1 MVGVGKKILSGVLL
15 TTSVAGSVIGA
26 SSVQASTNIDGLWV
40 KAYKATET
48 AKKEGTQD
56 TVNIARKAIRELK
69 DAVKGDKELHDNLIG
84 TLSGMLDPVQNNL
97 FIEFYKVI
105 YEDDKITEKKNLT
118 QEEINKGRDYILQFK
133 GAVENETY
141 IPSWS
146 SALDKFQQDNINN
159 VEATIKKVE
168 SLYLE
173 SDLKEAEMLADDL
186 MKVTNNEDVKMLS
199 KDLKIKILGLKV
211 NFVKV
216 NDFRDTYKDVIGLT
230 EDTVI
235 IYDESSVLGAI
246 NAYEKLLPEIKSI
259 LLKERNHFDKLSKK
273 IDKLKENIQQSPE
286 SKAELFRKSYSEIL
300 TLKLN
305 DVSLSHR
312 SSIEKVNNIYN
323 GLSDEVKT
331 LLKNEKSILDNL
343 MKKINELTVE
353 EANNFKN
360 KYRDLIDMKVENV
373 QIANKPMILQAIE
386 ECNGLE
392 SEVKKLL
399 KEEQNHLLKLKAKL
413 EDNTLA
419 DLQLGVVGKD
429 IKVQGIA
436 TFYNDNGIVLMIK
449 NDKGEICYFNQVSMN
464 DDGSFNL
471 NIDFTNNTSGTPNI
485 TGDYTLYMK
494 LNSDKITEKK
504 FTFSTEAIIAL
515 EVKEFKD
522 KNSDVLNLNID
533 NVQISNKDIVETA
546 LKDYENLSKD
556 AKNVLNNEKNLL
568 DSLRKKIAE
577 LSVEVDANNFKAT
590 YSSLL
595 ELSVEDL
602 NYKTHN
608 INLTEAINT
617 YNALS
622 DESKGLLVDEK
633 AHLDILAEKMVLLK
647 IDADAVAFRENHSVI
662 LGKTTVN
669 LTIDDKDSL
678 DEAISKYNTLSIEAK
693 AKLTDCKSILDTL
706 KVRMNKL
713 ETLKEL
719 IDKVGEAN
727 KRADYVADKDKADW
741 QQSEGDWEGNFI
753 EGSVKIFRE
762 QIAKAQLV
770 LDNENC
776 TSEDVNNAIKGLKD
790 ATDKFEGSRIKKIV
804 VTDINTNTLAEG
816 TPIVF
821 TLNLEDGEKIQGLDQ
836 LYVMDEATGEY
847 TACGKGLVEG
857 NKVTITRT
865 GDKVGTS
872 YVDMRITKNING
884 RDIVV
889 KCCRVVLEVK

>member
-1 MVGVGKKILSGVLL
+1 MVGVGKKILSGVLV
-15 TTSVAGSVIGA
+15 TTSLAGSVIGA
-26 SSVQASTNIDGLWV
+26 SSVEATTSIDGLWI
-40 KAYKATET
+40 KAYKATEM

-56 TVNIARKAIRELK
+56 NVNIARKAIRELK
-69 DAVKGDKELHDNLIG
+69 DAIKGDKQLHDNLIG

-105 YEDDKITEKKNLT
+105 YEDDKVTEKKNLT
-118 QEEINKGRDYILQFK
+118 QEEINKGRDYILKFK

-146 SALDKFQQDNINN
+146 SALDKFQQNNINN
-159 VEATIKKVE
+159 VEKTIKKVE

-173 SDLKEAEMLADDL
+173 SDLKEAEMLVDDL
-186 MKVTNNEDVKMLS
+186 MKVTNNENVKMLS

-211 NFVKV
+211 NFIKV

-246 NAYEKLLPEIKSI
+246 NAYEKLLPDIKTI
-259 LLKERNHFDKLSKK
+259 LLKERNHFDKLNKK
-273 IDKLKENIQQSPE
+273 IDELKNHIQQSPE

-331 LLKNEKSILDNL
+331 LLKNEKSILDKL

-360 KYRDLIDMKVENV
+360 KYRDLFEIKVENV
-373 QIANKPMILQAIE
+373 QIASKPMILQAIE

-436 TFYNDNGIVLMIK
+436 TFYNDNGIVLIIK

-464 DDGSFNL
+464 DDGSFSL

-485 TGDYTLYMK
+485 TGDYILYMK

-533 NVQISNKDIVETA
+533 NVQISNKEIVETA
-546 LKDYENLSKD
+546 LKDYESLSKD
-556 AKNVLNNEKNLL
+556 AKNVLNDEKNLL
-568 DSLRKKIAE
+568 DSLSKKIAE
-577 LSVEVDANNFKAT
+577 LSVEVDANNFKET

-595 ELSVEDL
+595 KLSVEDL

-622 DESKGLLVDEK
+622 EESKGLLAGEK
-633 AHLDILAEKMVLLK
+633 AHLDILAEKMVVLK

-662 LGKTTVN
+662 LGKTTVS

-678 DEAISKYNTLSIEAK
+678 DKAISEYNTLSQEAK
-693 AKLTDCKSILDTL
+693 AKLTDCKSTLDTL
-706 KVRMNKL
+706 KERMNKL

-762 QIAKAQLV
+762 EIAKAQLV
-770 LDNENC
+770 VDNENC
-776 TSEDVNNAIKGLKD
+776 TNEDVNNAIKGLKD
-790 ATDKFEGSRIKKIV
+790 ATDKFESSRINKIV
-804 VTDINTNTLAEG
+804 VTDINTNTLVEG
-816 TPIVF
+816 APIVF
-821 TLNLEDGEKIQGLDQ
+821 TLNLEDGEKIQGLEE
-836 LYVMDEATGEY
+836 LYVMDEVTGEY
-847 TACGKGLVEG
+847 TVCGKGLVEG
-857 NKVTITRT
+857 NKVTITRS